1 MEASKPEGGISMALK
16 IKNVLACGAAIVALP
31 TLAIAAQSRA
41 INVPSEEA
49 AKAIPEFARQ
59 ENVQIIAPV
68 GQLHGIKTQAIAG
81 NMAMST
87 ALQSLLVGTDLEIAS
102 NDGATTVL
110 RRAQR

>member
-1 MEASKPEGGISMALK
+1 MALK
-16 IKNVLACGAAIVALP
+16 INRILACSVAVLPALAAAAV
-31 TLAIAAQSRA
+31 AAQPHV

-59 ENVQIIAPV
+59 ENIQIIAPV